1 MFLCFYATM
10 ERMRTTIDLPD
21 ALFRKTKATAAMRGS
36 SMKELIVRAVERE
49 ISQAPARAKP
59 KRTKLP
65 VIHLSS
71 GRKLDLSGFD
81 FDDLLT

>member
-1 MFLCFYATM
+1 MFLCFYVSIKV
-10 ERMRTTIDLPD
+10 MRTTIDLPD

-36 SMKELIVRAVERE
+36 SMKDLIVRAVERE
-49 ISQAPARAKP
+49 VGHAPARAKT
-59 KRTKLP
+59 KRAKLP
-65 VIHLSS
+65 VIHLSG